1 GINDAGQIVGVYFDT
16 SNNEHSFLYS
26 AGTFTTLAEP
36 SGTTIAFGINDAGQI
51 VGEYEDVT
59 GNAHGFLY
67 SGGTFTNFDFPSATE
82 TLAWGIND
90 ASQVT
95 GGYFVAGSIHGFL
108 ATLGPNAPPPG
119 GTTADMILRAS
130 RAVSQYEIY
139 DIGSNS
145 ILAAYSLGQIGND
158 WTFVG

>member
-1 GINDAGQIVGVYFDT
+1 
-16 SNNEHSFLYS
+16 
-26 AGTFTTLAEP
+26 
-36 SGTTIAFGINDAGQI
+36 
-51 VGEYEDVT
+51 
-59 GNAHGFLY
+59 
-67 SGGTFTNFDFPSATE
+67 
-82 TLAWGIND
+82 
-90 ASQVT
+90 
-95 GGYFVAGSIHGFL
+95 GFL

-158 WTFVG
+158 WTFVGLGGFFGSDTTDMILRNSNTGGFQVYDISNNNITNAAFLGTVGLNWQAAVFGDFNQDAMTDMLLRNTSTGRFEVYNISNNSIINAAF